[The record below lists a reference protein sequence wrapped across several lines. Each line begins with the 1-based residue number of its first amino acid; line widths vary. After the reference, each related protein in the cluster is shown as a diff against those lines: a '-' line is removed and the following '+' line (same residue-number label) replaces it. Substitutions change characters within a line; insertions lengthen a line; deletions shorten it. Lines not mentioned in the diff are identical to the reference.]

1 MSPTRDDM
9 LFDLIRNT
17 SDQILTLSKDVAES
31 KGSIK
36 EIQKSVANINS
47 KQDDLEGKQDMMVRI
62 LQGKMT
68 PDRCAMV
75 HDELNERIKKEIR
88 EGVKEGVSTWS
99 KRALIALKIAA
110 WAAVAFGGGS
120 AGAHYL
126 GLLGRVGS

>member
-1 MSPTRDDM
+1 MSPSRDDM
-9 LFDLIRNT
+9 LFELVKSA
-17 SDQILTLSKDVAES
+17 SDRVLALSSDIIKTG
-31 KGSIK
+31 GSIDNLK
-36 EIQKSVANINS
+36 ESIDEVKS
-47 KQDDLEGKQDMMVRI
+47 KQNDLEGKQDMMVRI

-75 HDELNERIKKEIR
+75 HDELGERIKKEIK

-110 WAAVAFGGGS
+110 WAAVALGGGS

-126 GLLGRVGS
+126 GLLR